1 MLLRLA
7 FAAAFALAA
16 LIGRAE
22 AQQTQVVTDCVGVVG
37 QPSVGGRLN
46 TDQFGRLCIV
56 GSLASVPSGAA
67 TAGIAPQTTMTS
79 SLVAKSTAGNLYG
92 YHATFGGT
100 AGFVAFLNASTV
112 PAAGAAISPVECVPI
127 STNTSTRTRQ
137 DIPDR
142 YSVGI
147 VLVATSSCTT
157 YTAVTP
163 TLMAASVQ

>member
-22 AQQTQVVTDCVGVVG
+22 AQQARVVQDCSGYTTPVNQGSALTV
-37 QPSVGGRLN
+37 
-46 TDQFGRLCIV
+46 DQTGKLCTTGATIT
-56 GSLASVPSGAA
+56 APSGAA
-67 TAGIAPQTTMTS
+67 TAGITPQTTTTPA
-79 SLVAKSTAGNLYG
+79 LVAKSTGGNLYG
-92 YHATFGGT
+92 YHATMGGT
-100 AGFVAFLNASTV
+100 AGFIAILNASTV
-112 PAAGAAISPVECVPI
+112 PAANASISPVECTAI
-127 STNTSTRTRQ
+127 AANATFRTRQ